1 MERLEQEGE
10 LSPDEA
16 LNDRYHL
23 RLYVAGNTVV
33 SSRALINLR
42 HFCDTHLNGRYDLEV
57 LDLSQD
63 PSAAAREGILALP
76 TLVRL
81 SPGPVKR
88 FIGDMSNTQRL
99 MKGLGLLQLNG
110 DRKN

>member
-1 MERLEQEGE
+1 MERLEQEGGSSSPSE
-10 LSPDEA
+10 L

-42 HFCDTHLNGRYDLEV
+42 HFCDTHLNGKYDLEV
-57 LDLSQD
+57 VDLSLD

-81 SPGPVKR
+81 SPAPVKR

-99 MKGLGLLQLNG
+99 MRGLGLLQLNG
-110 DRKN
+110 DR